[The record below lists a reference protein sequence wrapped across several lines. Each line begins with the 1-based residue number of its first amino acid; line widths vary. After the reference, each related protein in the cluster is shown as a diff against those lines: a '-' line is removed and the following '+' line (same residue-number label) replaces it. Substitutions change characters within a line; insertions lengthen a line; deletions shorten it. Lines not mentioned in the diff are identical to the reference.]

1 MEADTVSSSV
11 GGSSSTSRGN
21 NNNLDDLT
29 NKSCPR
35 GHWRPAEDEKL
46 RQLVEQYGPQ
56 NWNSIAEKLQGRS
69 GKSCRLRWFNQLDPR
84 INRRPFSVEEE
95 DRLLGAHRVHGN
107 KWALISR
114 LFPGRTDNA
123 VKNHWHVIMARKQR
137 ERSKLLYGSKGS
149 SSSSSINY
157 YDKSNGFVGIYSS
170 LRSSHNNDLYNC
182 SSEFQYENSCS
193 SRGINIEFRER
204 HKDIDSSDEHEALEI
219 FWTGTSLSDKSVQPS
234 WVFPAGPTGTVYSQQ
249 KHLMNGLGNGGGS
262 STLVVRDIFRS
273 STSSNACRIM
283 ERPSSLHGFNGDR
296 SSALHH
302 YHHQCYNLSKY
313 SSSSMYGPGYRSL
326 GAAITEPGNFV
337 RMSHPAGELPTSNLG
352 DGTGLRF
359 GSDKKLTN
367 KQDIVHLGHTR
378 SYECPRL
385 SMSNQLQEQL
395 GDPHDQSA
403 VEQKEV
409 PAFIDFLGV
418 GISLP

>member
-11 GGSSSTSRGN
+11 GGSSSASRGN
-21 NNNLDDLT
+21 NNTDDLT

-137 ERSKLLYGSKGS
+137 ERSKLYDSKGS
-149 SSSSSINY
+149 SSASSSIND

-170 LRSSHNNDLYNC
+170 LRSSHSNELYNC
-182 SSEFQYENSCS
+182 SNEFQYENSCRS
-193 SRGINIEFRER
+193 HGGIDIEFRER
-204 HKDIDSSDEHEALEI
+204 LKDIDSSDEHEALEI

-249 KHLMNGLGNGGGS
+249 KQLMNRLGNGGGS
-262 STLVVRDIFRS
+262 STLVVRDM
-273 STSSNACRIM
+273 SSNTSCIM
-283 ERPSSLHGFNGDR
+283 KRQSSSHGHCDRPSE
-296 SSALHH
+296 LHH
-302 YHHQCYNLSKY
+302 YHHLFYNSSKY
-313 SSSSMYGPGYRSL
+313 SSSSIYGGYRNL
-326 GAAITEPGNFV
+326 GATLTEPRNFI
-337 RMSHPAGELPTSNLG
+337 RMSSLVASHPSGHEFPASNLG
-352 DGTGLRF
+352 DGMGVRF
-359 GSDKKLTN
+359 GSNKKLS
-367 KQDIVHLGHTR
+367 KQDIG
-378 SYECPRL
+378 PRL
-385 SMSNQLQEQL
+385 SMSNQLQEQQL
-395 GDPHDQSA
+395 GDPPRDQSA
-403 VEQKEV
+403 IKQKEV

-418 GISLP
+418 GISSS